1 MTAGDILLE
10 ATKHVTRLLNHHL
23 SDNLRFHNLQH
34 TREVVMAAVKIGHYS
49 GISAE
54 DAEII
59 KLAAL
64 FHDTGFTISYQ
75 NHEEHGMRLAKE
87 FLESFDYDPAC
98 ISKILDCIGATKLPQ
113 RPQNLL
119 EAILCDADMYH
130 LSTRN
135 YWKKNQLLKEELSLV
150 FNRPIRNDQW
160 YLENLNFLSHHHYHT
175 PYGLSILAS
184 QKAAHLKQ
192 NIEKLKELTA
202 L

>member
-1 MTAGDILLE
+1 MAPGEILVK
-10 ATKHVTRLLNHHL
+10 ATKHVTWLLNNHL

-34 TREVVMAAVKIGHYS
+34 TREVVMAAMKIGHHC
-49 GISAE
+49 GVSAW
-54 DAEII
+54 DTEII
-59 KLAAL
+59 ELAAL
-64 FHDTGFTISYQ
+64 FHDTGFTVSYQ
-75 NHEEHGMRLAKE
+75 NHEEHGAGLARE
-87 FLESFDYDPAC
+87 FLASLDYDRGC
-98 ISKILDCIGATKLPQ
+98 IIKIIDCILATKLPQ
-113 RPQNLL
+113 QPKNLL

-130 LSTRN
+130 LSSRN

-192 NIEKLKELTA
+192 NIEKLKDLTA